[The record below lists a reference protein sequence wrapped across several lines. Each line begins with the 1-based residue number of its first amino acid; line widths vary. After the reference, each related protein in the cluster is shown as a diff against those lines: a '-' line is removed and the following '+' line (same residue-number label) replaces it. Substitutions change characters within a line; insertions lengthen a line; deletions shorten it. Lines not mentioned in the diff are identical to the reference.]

1 MNGFSK
7 KVVSII
13 LALSM
18 VFACATSTGAAAA
31 SSAAEFFT
39 DFGVFA
45 LDKILTTVIG
55 ALNLIIPDSD
65 EIMKMKDY
73 TDELLYRGTEKWLE
87 EPAENAKWKL
97 GYGKASVVPE
107 DWQTKDYYLG
117 GFMSMQ
123 NGMSNKIEEV
133 VDDMQVRVI
142 AVDDGSGRGI
152 AVFANIDSIGMSNY
166 DIKNIRKAL
175 IELMPDTKF
184 STITVTATHVHS
196 GVDTQGLWTN
206 LLPKLLGN
214 IAKNYIGIGQMTPG
228 VDTEYMAFLTEKA
241 AGAMKEAIENMTPGT
256 MKYAVKELDEEY
268 FNNKNR
274 PSSDSLIQEMA
285 RFTFTP
291 DVIDTAHRET
301 LIVNYSAHPDIAG
314 LAVDKIDNGRQL
326 SGDYVVH
333 MGKVIEEAGKNF
345 MFFNG
350 AIAGIYAGR
359 HPASDGV
366 PTERRWNE
374 SERIGRELGTI
385 ALNLT
390 NSEEVIR
397 ANADWETLNK
407 EMEIGGEHY
416 TLWFENWE
424 PATEKELDPMLNI
437 MISEAKIRVTN
448 PLIQL
453 VGKLGLV
460 NYNVYK
466 EGLRYYIFVE
476 VGYMEIGDVKVVLMP
491 GEIVQD
497 LIEGGSSLTAEG
509 SYSGKDFE
517 QPCID
522 ELFGEDTLC
531 FGLANDAIGYVV
543 PDNDYA
549 LALIDGHYQ
558 EMISLGKY
566 AASSIMEEFVRISE
580 TVKVKPE

>member
-1 MNGFSK
+1 
-7 KVVSII
+7 
-13 LALSM
+13 
-18 VFACATSTGAAAA
+18 
-31 SSAAEFFT
+31 
-39 DFGVFA
+39 
-45 LDKILTTVIG
+45 
-55 ALNLIIPDSD
+55 
-65 EIMKMKDY
+65 
-73 TDELLYRGTEKWLE
+73 
-87 EPAENAKWKL
+87 
-97 GYGKASVVPE
+97 
-107 DWQTKDYYLG
+107 
-117 GFMSMQ
+117 
-123 NGMSNKIEEV
+123 
-133 VDDMQVRVI
+133 
-142 AVDDGSGRGI
+142 
-152 AVFANIDSIGMSNY
+152 
-166 DIKNIRKAL
+166 
-175 IELMPDTKF
+175 
-184 STITVTATHVHS
+184 
-196 GVDTQGLWTN
+196 
-206 LLPKLLGN
+206 
-214 IAKNYIGIGQMTPG
+214 MTPG
-228 VDTEYMAFLTEKA
+228 VDTDYMAFLTEKA
-241 AGAMKEAIENMTPGT
+241 AGAMKDAIDNMTAGT
-256 MKYAVKELDEEY
+256 MKYAVKELDEDY

-291 DVIDTAHRET
+291 DVIDETHRET

-314 LAVDKIDNGRQL
+314 LAVDKVDNGRQL

-397 ANADWETLNK
+397 ANADWDTLNK

-416 TLWFENWE
+416 TLWFEGWE
-424 PATEKELDPMLNI
+424 AATEKELDPMLNV
-437 MISEAKIRVTN
+437 MISEAKIKVTN
-448 PLIQL
+448 PLILL

-466 EGLRYYIFVE
+466 EGYDYFIFVE
-476 VGYMEIGDVKVVLMP
+476 VGYMEIGDVKVVMMP

-497 LIEGGSSLTAEG
+497 LIEGGSSLFADG
-509 SYSGKDFE
+509 SYSGKDFGI
-517 QPCID
+517 PCID
-522 ELFGEDTLC
+522 DLFGEDTLC
-531 FGLANDAIGYVV
+531 FGLANDASGYVV

-549 LALIDGHYQ
+549 LALSAGHYQ

-566 AASSIMEEFVRISE
+566 AASSIMAEFVEIAD
-580 TVKVKPE
+580 KVA

>member
-1 MNGFSK
+1 MKRISK
-7 KVVSII
+7 KIISVI

-18 VFACATSTGAAAA
+18 ILACAASMGATAA
-31 SSAAEFFT
+31 SSATEVLT
-39 DFGVFA
+39 DIGVFA
-45 LDKILTTVIG
+45 LDKLLTGIIG
-55 ALNLIIPDSD
+55 GLNAIVPDSN

-73 TDELLYRGTEKWLE
+73 TDDYFFKGTETMLDE
-87 EPAENAKWKL
+87 ADEDAKWKL
-97 GYGKASVVPE
+97 GYSKASIVPD
-107 DWQTKDYYLG
+107 DWQTKEYYLG
-117 GFMSMQ
+117 GFMSLS
-123 NGMSNKIEEV
+123 NGMKNKVEEV
-133 VDDMQVRVI
+133 VDGVEVRVI

-166 DIKNIRKAL
+166 DIKNIREAL
-175 IELMPDTKF
+175 VELLPNQKF

-196 GVDTQGLWTN
+196 GIDTQGLWTN
-206 LLPKLLGN
+206 LFPKLGGN
-214 IAKNYIGIGQMTPG
+214 MVKAFLHVGEMTPG
-228 VDTEYMAFLTEKA
+228 VDTEYLDFITEKA
-241 AGAMKEAIENMTPGT
+241 SGAMKEAIENMTEGT
-256 MKYAVKELDEEY
+256 MTYAVKELDEEY

-274 PSSDSLIQEMA
+274 PSADSLIQEMA

-291 DVIDTAHRET
+291 DVIDDEHRAT
-301 LIVNYSAHPDIAG
+301 MIVNYAAHPDITG
-314 LAVDKIDNGRQL
+314 LAVDDIDNGRQL
-326 SGDYVVH
+326 SGDYVIN
-333 MGKVIEEAGKNF
+333 MGKTIEAAGFNF

-350 AIAGIYAGR
+350 AIAGIYTGR

-366 PTERRWNE
+366 PNERRWME
-374 SERIGRELGTI
+374 AARIGRELGQI

-397 ANADWETLNK
+397 ANADWDTINK
-407 EMEIGGEHY
+407 EMEIGGEYY

-424 PATEKELDPMLNI
+424 PATEKELDPILNV
-437 MISEAKIRVTN
+437 KIDEVKIKVTN
-448 PLIQL
+448 PLIKL

-466 EGLRYYIFVE
+466 EGLNYYIFVE
-476 VGYMEIGDVKVVLMP
+476 IGYLEFGDVKAVMMP

-509 SYSGKDFE
+509 SYSGKEFGI
-517 QPCID
+517 PCID

-549 LALIDGHYQ
+549 LALIAGHYQ

-566 AASSIMEEFVRISE
+566 AASTIMKGFVEIAKD
-580 TVKVKPE
+580 VA